1 MRNVKTIGLLS
12 VLVACS
18 VMFSGAAPAAKSY
31 QVTGKVTELTDAKIV
46 VEKPDGDKWE
56 IDRTADTKCDAT
68 IKVGDKVTV
77 MYTMTAKTVTAK
89 AEGAAEKK
97 EEKSKK

>member
-1 MRNVKTIGLLS
+1 MHKLKTAA
-12 VLVACS
+12 LVVSLIACGA
-18 VMFSGAAPAAKSY
+18 MFSHAAPAAKSY
-31 QVTGKVTELTDAKIV
+31 QVTGKVVEMTDAKIV

-56 IDRTADTKCDAT
+56 ISRTADTKCEDV
-68 IKVGDKVTV
+68 KVGDKVTV
-77 MYTMTAKTVTAK
+77 MYTMTAKSVSAK